1 MTQPVPQARH
11 DSRGAPQRALGF
23 WMCTALVVGNII
35 GMGIF
40 LLPAGLAPYGFNA
53 TIGWVIT
60 LAGCLV
66 LARVFARLAR
76 EFPHAG
82 GPYAYMRDHFGEGIA
97 FMTLWCY
104 WISLW
109 ITNATLAVGVVG
121 YLVALF
127 PGFVAVPTA
136 IAALG
141 LVWCFVVVSLFGART
156 GGGVQVVTTVL
167 KLVPMVVVIGLG
179 AWWLLTEPAS
189 YVRSL
194 PTTPI
199 TLHDTMAAS
208 TIALFAMLG
217 LESASVPAGQVRDPG
232 RTIPRATLVGT
243 LIAAVVY
250 IIVSTIPMLLIP
262 QDELAKS
269 SAPFVA
275 LLDHMLGAGSGRWLA
290 LFVIISGLGAM
301 NGWTLLVGELTRTM
315 ARHGVL
321 PAVLARGNRRGAPAV
336 ALVATGVLA
345 SAMVLMSYSKS
356 LVQGFVFL
364 TTVVTAAN
372 LPLYL
377 GCSLALL
384 VMGRK
389 RGPATARGLVPLGL
403 LGAGYAVFAIIGI
416 GTESLLWALALA
428 AAGLPVYWAMRWRRA
443 RDAAGAPVAPA

>member
-1 MTQPVPQARH
+1 MSIAATPAGT
-11 DSRGAPQRALGF
+11 SSGAPQRALGF

-76 EFPHAG
+76 DFPRAE
-82 GPYAYMRDHFGEGIA
+82 GPYIYMRDQFGEGAA

-104 WISLW
+104 WVSLW

-121 YLVALF
+121 YAVALV
-127 PGFVAVPTA
+127 PGLAVVPTSL
-136 IAALG
+136 AAVG
-141 LVWCFVVVSLFGART
+141 LVWLFVGISLLGART
-156 GGGVQVVTTVL
+156 GGGVQLATTAL
-167 KLVPMVVVIGLG
+167 KLVPMAVVIGLG

-189 YVRSL
+189 YTRHL
-194 PTTPI
+194 PI
-199 TLHDTMAAS
+199 TPVTLRDTMAAS

-217 LESASVPAGQVRDPG
+217 LESATVPAGRVHDPG
-232 RTIPRATLVGT
+232 RTIPRATLAGT

-262 QDELAKS
+262 QAELAQS
-269 SAPFVA
+269 SAPFVT
-275 LLDHMLGAGSGRWLA
+275 LLERQLGEGNGRWLA
-290 LFVIISGLGAM
+290 LFVIISGLGAL
-301 NGWTLLVGELTRTM
+301 NGWTLLTGELTRTM
-315 ARHGVL
+315 ATHGVL
-321 PAVLARGNRRGAPAV
+321 PKMFAHSNRHGAPV
-336 ALVATGVLA
+336 IALIVIGFLA
-345 SAMVLMSYSKS
+345 SAMALMGTSKS

-377 GCSLALL
+377 GCSLALVL
-384 VMGRK
+384 LWRK
-389 RGPATARGLVPLGL
+389 RGLATAPGLLPLGL
-403 LGAGYAVFAIIGI
+403 IGAAYSVFAIIGI
-416 GTESLLWALALA
+416 GTESLLWAIALA

-443 RDAAGAPVAPA
+443 RDAAGVPVAPA